1 MLRKIGALSVSLQY
15 GIENKFQQ
23 RKLNVQ
29 KGSTG
34 SILATLGPPLYVD
47 CVPGPAR
54 PGIGVTP
61 VSRRCPMRWWALS
74 NEMVGAVQ

>member
-1 MLRKIGALSVSLQY
+1 VFNGALSVSLQY

-34 SILATLGPPLYVD
+34 SILATLGPPLMAR
-47 CVPGPAR
+47 CVGLQVFVFIR
-54 PGIGVTP
+54 GGINGRVKYWF
-61 VSRRCPMRWWALS
+61 RF
-74 NEMVGAVQ
+74 